1 MMSFS
6 LEDLGSRVSHRRGE
20 DSIRKAAAEIGIGHA
35 TLSRIENGN
44 IPDLET
50 FAKICVWLG
59 EDPTSVLGMQKVSQS
74 VSSAAVQFRSKK
86 TPSKDTASALA
97 EVIISARL
105 ALIEM
110 GRA

>member
-1 MMSFS
+1 MPFS
-6 LEDLGSRVSHRRGE
+6 LDDLGSKVAQHRGE
-20 DSIRKAAAEIGIGHA
+20 DSIRKAAVEIGIGHA
-35 TLSRIENGN
+35 TLARIENGN

-50 FAKICVWLG
+50 FAKICEWLG
-59 EDPTSVLGMQKVSQS
+59 EDPSTILGMQKVSNS

-86 TPSKDTASALA
+86 APSKDTASALA

-110 GRA
+110 GRT